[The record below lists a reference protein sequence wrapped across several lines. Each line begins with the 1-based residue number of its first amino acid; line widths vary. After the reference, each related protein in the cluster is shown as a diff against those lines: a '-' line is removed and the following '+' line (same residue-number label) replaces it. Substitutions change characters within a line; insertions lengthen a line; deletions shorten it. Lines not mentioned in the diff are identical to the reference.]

1 MQIGRQTE
9 GITELEKGFSLSQR
23 GVIEFSYL
31 GHAHAVAGRE
41 TEARKLLTEL
51 QDLSTKRYVPP
62 FYLAVIY
69 WGIGDKIT
77 ALGLLEKA
85 CAERSLPSWYLPD
98 LRLDS
103 LRLDPGFQEI
113 LGRMGLSDFE

>member
-9 GITELEKGFSLSQR
+9 GIAELEKGFSMSQR

-51 QDLSTKRYVPP
+51 HDLSTKRYVPT

-69 WGIGDKIT
+69 LGLGDKIT

-103 LRLDPGFQEI
+103 LRLDPGFQKI
-113 LGRMGLSDFE
+113 LGRMGLSAFE